1 VKDLH
6 ENKKLFDATYS
17 PNTERARKEMT
28 KSVFIAP
35 SPSDIRVF
43 NYRSAYEITDQ
54 ASLIKCSKNDI
65 SHDEAIEEATQQL
78 TGLSSKDYSKKIDE
92 LFLEK
97 EGKYREID
105 MIWENFNFPT
115 PDLNFSDFPNYG
127 GLDISRFKPENMLKN
142 GLNYIQ
148 DASIFN
154 LRIEKY
160 EEAFFSFDDFEEF
173 LSCFDTQIKRDDET
187 YFLEYMNYLL
197 QKKEKLELKPETQ
210 EEMYYRAAKAIGI
223 SDSNLN
229 VCISTWKKLVLHKIL
244 AKENFAQKML
254 YSYWNFQKKMTT
266 YRIEYKQSSVLYY
279 GKYAKDY
286 VNIYEDNF
294 FRNSEEY
301 NNDMK
306 YGVSIWAELNTDGL
320 ESCKESSI
328 TNSKLSVVFAKSY
341 IDGSTQTIA
350 TLDFD
355 YIICFYKKEKNG
367 ATYASRNDDILAVTG
382 NDIYTVL
389 SQQFYPLLG
398 ISKGEGILELMKQF
412 TIDEG
417 ERGGVLNL
425 RDINISS
432 KYSDKIIPELI
443 KGIYHL
449 VTYNSPS
456 SFPLFSCMV
465 DGDIIVNDEL
475 FPVIKSPLL
484 TVVSSNYLIQRI
496 RKVQEDKSK
505 QDSYYSDFFSEYNG
519 NAHHYYNNMTFDPL
533 RPILVY

>member
-1 VKDLH
+1 MKDLH